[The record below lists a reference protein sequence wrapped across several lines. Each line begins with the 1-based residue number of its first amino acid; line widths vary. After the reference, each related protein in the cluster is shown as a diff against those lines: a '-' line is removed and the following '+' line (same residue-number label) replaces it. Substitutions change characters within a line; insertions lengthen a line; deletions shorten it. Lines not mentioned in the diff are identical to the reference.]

1 MVCNRLI
8 DAVDGKI
15 IYQPFHLQK
24 IKANRLSNRMTEEII
39 ARKKNVGWM
48 YKVLIAFGII
58 LIVLSLILIEKL
70 KYTAIL
76 YIIAAVVLVAVCGVI
91 NFRIAK
97 TPSVVITRRGD
108 ELILPDTT
116 VKISQITN
124 VISRCGHWK
133 GVSFSWG
140 DIVLTVNGSELKYK
154 YIQDVESVQRRLT
167 ELMLSKRSSSSD

>member
-1 MVCNRLI
+1 
-8 DAVDGKI
+8 
-15 IYQPFHLQK
+15 
-24 IKANRLSNRMTEEII
+24 MTEEII

-97 TPSVVITRRGD
+97 NALCCNNTQG
-108 ELILPDTT
+108 
-116 VKISQITN
+116 
-124 VISRCGHWK
+124 
-133 GVSFSWG
+133 
-140 DIVLTVNGSELKYK
+140 
-154 YIQDVESVQRRLT
+154 
-167 ELMLSKRSSSSD
+167 